1 MNKLNS
7 ILLCIMFIFGTCT
20 VVWAQNHRHSTRTG
34 SVEDSVIVEA
44 GETTDGWKAVEWND
58 QDLDD
63 YIERT
68 VNEAVAYSI
77 HHDRDGWFIRN
88 ADKIGG
94 GAVFIV
100 AISVFC
106 VFFGPVILIALIL
119 YFIYKRKKSRDAVVM
134 EALRNGRD
142 IPYGY
147 GSSSRASQN
156 SSASGN
162 SHQNEY
168 INNNA
173 GSARQAYEA
182 PRQTPMYGRFADQP
196 VLHDGIKKVA
206 IGFGVFVL
214 ACFMSFS
221 LLAGIGWFIV
231 IFGIGQIIIGYLTA
245 GKVKEPVKEE
255 SKYTR
260 DEPKTESAK
269 TEPAKEGPDET
280 PEETTTETTTDVTTT
295 QDEKPE

>member
-1 MNKLNS
+1 MKNLNS
-7 ILLCIMFIFGTCT
+7 ILLCIMFVFGTCT
-20 VVWAQNHRHSTRTG
+20 VVWAQNHRHSTRTD

-44 GETTDGWKAVEWND
+44 GEATTELERVDWD
-58 QDLDD
+58 DDLEDFID
-63 YIERT
+63 KT
-68 VNEAVAYSI
+68 VNDAVRQSI
-77 HHDRDGWFIRN
+77 HHDRDGWLIRN
-88 ADKIGG
+88 VDRIGG
-94 GAVFIV
+94 GAIFIV
-100 AISVFC
+100 ALSVFC

-173 GSARQAYEA
+173 GRASQAYEA

-231 IFGIGQIIIGYLTA
+231 IFGIGQIIIGYLSA

-260 DEPKTESAK
+260 DEPKTESAN
-269 TEPAKEGPDET
+269 TEPAKEGPDEA
-280 PEETTTETTTDVTTT
+280 PEETTTETTTDVTTA

>member
-1 MNKLNS
+1 MKNLNS
-7 ILLCIMFIFGTCT
+7 ILLCIMFVFGTCT
-20 VVWAQNHRHSTRTG
+20 VVWAQNHRHSTRTE

-44 GETTDGWKAVEWND
+44 GEATTELESVDWD
-58 QDLDD
+58 DDLEDFID
-63 YIERT
+63 KT
-68 VNEAVAYSI
+68 VNDAVSQSY
-77 HHDRDGWFIRN
+77 HHDRDGWLIRN
-88 ADKIGG
+88 ADRIGG
-94 GAVFIV
+94 GAIFIV
-100 AISVFC
+100 ALSVFC

-147 GSSSRASQN
+147 GSSSRASQT

-162 SHQNEY
+162 SHQY
-168 INNNA
+168 NNNT
-173 GSARQAYEA
+173 GNARQAYEA

-214 ACFMSFS
+214 ACFMNFS
-221 LLAGIGWFIV
+221 LLGGIGLFIV
-231 IFGIGQIIIGYLTA
+231 IFGIGQIIIGYLSA

-260 DEPKTESAK
+260 DEPKTEPAK
-269 TEPAKEGPDET
+269 TEPAKEGPDEA

>member
-1 MNKLNS
+1 MKNLNS
-7 ILLCIMFIFGTCT
+7 ILLCIMFVFGTCT
-20 VVWAQNHRHSTRTG
+20 VVWAQNHRHSTRTD

-44 GETTDGWKAVEWND
+44 GEATTELERVDWD
-58 QDLDD
+58 DDLEDFID
-63 YIERT
+63 KT
-68 VNEAVAYSI
+68 VNDAVSQSY
-77 HHDRDGWFIRN
+77 HHDRDGWLIRN
-88 ADKIGG
+88 ADRIGG
-94 GAVFIV
+94 GAIFIV
-100 AISVFC
+100 ALSVFC

-147 GSSSRASQN
+147 GSSSRASQT

-162 SHQNEY
+162 SHQY
-168 INNNA
+168 NNNT
-173 GSARQAYEA
+173 GNARQAYEA

-231 IFGIGQIIIGYLTA
+231 IFGIGQIIIGYLSA

-260 DEPKTESAK
+260 DEPKSEPAK

>member
-1 MNKLNS
+1 MKNLNS
-7 ILLCIMFIFGTCT
+7 ILLCIMFVFGTCT
-20 VVWAQNHRHSTRTG
+20 VVWAQSHRHSTRTE
-34 SVEDSVIVEA
+34 SVEDSVVTEA
-44 GETTDGWKAVEWND
+44 GESIAVMESADWDDDLEDVINKAVND
-58 QDLDD
+58 
-63 YIERT
+63 
-68 VNEAVAYSI
+68 AVSQSY
-77 HHDRDGWFIRN
+77 HHDRDGWLIRN
-88 ADKIGG
+88 VDRIGG

-100 AISVFC
+100 ALSVFC

-147 GSSSRASQN
+147 GSSSRASQT
-156 SSASGN
+156 SGASGN
-162 SHQNEY
+162 SHQY
-168 INNNA
+168 NNNT
-173 GSARQAYEA
+173 GNARQAYEA

-221 LLAGIGWFIV
+221 LLGGIGLFIV
-231 IFGIGQIIIGYLTA
+231 IFGIGQIIIGYLSA

-260 DEPKTESAK
+260 DEPKSETAK
-269 TEPAKEGPDET
+269 TEPAKEGPDEA

>member
-1 MNKLNS
+1 MKNLNS
-7 ILLCIMFIFGTCT
+7 ILLCIMFVFGTCT
-20 VVWAQNHRHSTRTG
+20 VVWAQNHRHSTRTD

-44 GETTDGWKAVEWND
+44 GEATTELERVDWD
-58 QDLDD
+58 DDLEDFID
-63 YIERT
+63 KT
-68 VNEAVAYSI
+68 VNDAVSQSY
-77 HHDRDGWFIRN
+77 HHDRDGWLIRN
-88 ADKIGG
+88 ADRIGG

-100 AISVFC
+100 ALSVFC

-173 GSARQAYEA
+173 GSPRQAYEA

-231 IFGIGQIIIGYLTA
+231 IFGIGQIIIGYLSA

-255 SKYTR
+255 SKYTH
-260 DEPKTESAK
+260 DEPKSETAK
-269 TEPAKEGPDET
+269 TEPAKEGLDET

>member
-68 VNEAVAYSI
+68 VNEAVAHSI

-147 GSSSRASQN
+147 GSSNHASQ
-156 SSASGN
+156 ASGTLGN
-162 SHQNEY
+162 GKTS
-168 INNNA
+168 NA
-173 GSARQAYEA
+173 RPAYEA
-182 PRQTPMYGRFADQP
+182 PRQAPMYGRFADQP
-196 VLHDGIKKVA
+196 VMHEGIKKIA
-206 IGFGVFVL
+206 IGLGVYVLSRFMNFG
-214 ACFMSFS
+214 
-221 LLAGIGWFIV
+221 LLGGIGWFIV
-231 IFGIGQIIIGYLTA
+231 IFGIGQIVIGYISGA
-245 GKVKEPVKEE
+245 KANEPAKEE

-260 DEPKTESAK
+260 DEPKTE
-269 TEPAKEGPDET
+269 PAKEGTDGT
-280 PEETTTETTTDVTTT
+280 PEEDPQETTTETTTDVTTT

>member
-1 MNKLNS
+1 MKNLNS
-7 ILLCIMFIFGTCT
+7 ILLCIMFVFGTCT
-20 VVWAQNHRHSTRTG
+20 VVWAQNHRHSTRTD

-44 GETTDGWKAVEWND
+44 GEATTELESVDWD
-58 QDLDD
+58 DDLEDFID
-63 YIERT
+63 KT
-68 VNEAVAYSI
+68 VNDAVSQSY
-77 HHDRDGWFIRN
+77 HHDRDGWLIRN
-88 ADKIGG
+88 VDRIGG
-94 GAVFIV
+94 GAIFIV
-100 AISVFC
+100 ALSVFC

-147 GSSSRASQN
+147 GSSSRASQT
-156 SSASGN
+156 SGASGN
-162 SHQNEY
+162 SHQY
-168 INNNA
+168 NNNT
-173 GSARQAYEA
+173 GNARQAYEA

-231 IFGIGQIIIGYLTA
+231 IFGIGQIIIGYLSA

-269 TEPAKEGPDET
+269 PEPAKEGPDEA

>member
-1 MNKLNS
+1 MKNLNS
-7 ILLCIMFIFGTCT
+7 ILLCIMFVFGTCT
-20 VVWAQNHRHSTRTG
+20 VVWAQNHRHSTRTN

-44 GETTDGWKAVEWND
+44 GEATTELERVDWD
-58 QDLDD
+58 DDLEDFID
-63 YIERT
+63 KT
-68 VNEAVAYSI
+68 VNDAVSQSY
-77 HHDRDGWFIRN
+77 HHDRDGWLIRN
-88 ADKIGG
+88 VDRIGG
-94 GAVFIV
+94 GAIFIV
-100 AISVFC
+100 ALSVFC

-162 SHQNEY
+162 NHQNEY

-173 GSARQAYEA
+173 GRARQAYEA

-214 ACFMSFS
+214 AMFMNFS
-221 LLAGIGWFIV
+221 LLGGIGLFIV
-231 IFGIGQIIIGYLTA
+231 IFGIGQIIIGYLSA

-260 DEPKTESAK
+260 DEPKSEPAK

>member
-1 MNKLNS
+1 MKNLNS
-7 ILLCIMFIFGTCT
+7 ILLCIMFVFGTCT
-20 VVWAQNHRHSTRTG
+20 VVWAQNHRHSTRTE

-44 GETTDGWKAVEWND
+44 REATTELERVDWDDDLEDVIDKAVND
-58 QDLDD
+58 
-63 YIERT
+63 
-68 VNEAVAYSI
+68 AVSQSY
-77 HHDRDGWFIRN
+77 HHDRDGWLIRN
-88 ADKIGG
+88 ADRIGG
-94 GAVFIV
+94 GAIFIV
-100 AISVFC
+100 ALSVFC

-168 INNNA
+168 INSNA
-173 GSARQAYEA
+173 GRARQAYEA

-214 ACFMSFS
+214 AMFMSFR
-221 LLAGIGWFIV
+221 LLGGIGLFIV
-231 IFGIGQIIIGYLTA
+231 IFGIGQIIIGYLSA

-260 DEPKTESAK
+260 DEPKSETAK

>member
-1 MNKLNS
+1 MKNLNS
-7 ILLCIMFIFGTCT
+7 ILLCIMFVFGTCT
-20 VVWAQNHRHSTRTG
+20 VVWAQNHRHSTRTE

-44 GETTDGWKAVEWND
+44 GEATTELESVDWD
-58 QDLDD
+58 DDLEDFID
-63 YIERT
+63 KT
-68 VNEAVAYSI
+68 VNDAVSQSY
-77 HHDRDGWFIRN
+77 HHDRDGWLIRN
-88 ADKIGG
+88 ADRIGG
-94 GAVFIV
+94 GAIFIV
-100 AISVFC
+100 ALSVFC

-147 GSSSRASQN
+147 GSSSRASQT

-162 SHQNEY
+162 SHQY
-168 INNNA
+168 NNNT
-173 GSARQAYEA
+173 GNARQAYEA

-214 ACFMSFS
+214 ACFMNFS
-221 LLAGIGWFIV
+221 LLGGIGLFIV
-231 IFGIGQIIIGYLTA
+231 IFGIGQIIIGYLSA

-260 DEPKTESAK
+260 DEPKTEPAK
-269 TEPAKEGPDET
+269 TEPAKEGPDEA
-280 PEETTTETTTDVTTT
+280 PEETTTETTTDVTTA

>member
-1 MNKLNS
+1 MKNLNS
-7 ILLCIMFIFGTCT
+7 ILLCIMFVFGTCT
-20 VVWAQNHRHSTRTG
+20 VVWAQNHRHSTRTN

-44 GETTDGWKAVEWND
+44 GEATTELERVDWD
-58 QDLDD
+58 DDLEDFID
-63 YIERT
+63 KT
-68 VNEAVAYSI
+68 VNDAVSQSY
-77 HHDRDGWFIRN
+77 HHDRDGWLIRN
-88 ADKIGG
+88 VDRIGG
-94 GAVFIV
+94 GAIFIV
-100 AISVFC
+100 ALSVFC

-119 YFIYKRKKSRDAVVM
+119 YFIYKRKKCRDAVVM

-162 SHQNEY
+162 NHQNEY

-173 GSARQAYEA
+173 GRARQAYEA

-214 ACFMSFS
+214 AMFMNFS
-221 LLAGIGWFIV
+221 LLGGIGLFIV
-231 IFGIGQIIIGYLTA
+231 IFGIGQIIIGYLSA

-260 DEPKTESAK
+260 DEPKSETAK
-269 TEPAKEGPDET
+269 TEPAKEGLDET

>member
-1 MNKLNS
+1 MKNLNS
-7 ILLCIMFIFGTCT
+7 ILLCIMFVFGTCT
-20 VVWAQNHRHSTRTG
+20 VVWAQNHRHSTRTN

-44 GETTDGWKAVEWND
+44 GEATTELERVDWD
-58 QDLDD
+58 DDLEDFID
-63 YIERT
+63 KT
-68 VNEAVAYSI
+68 VNDAVSQSY
-77 HHDRDGWFIRN
+77 HHDRDGWLIRN
-88 ADKIGG
+88 VDRIGG
-94 GAVFIV
+94 GAIFIV
-100 AISVFC
+100 ALSVFC

-162 SHQNEY
+162 NHQNEY

-173 GSARQAYEA
+173 GRARQAYEA

-214 ACFMSFS
+214 AMFMNFS
-221 LLAGIGWFIV
+221 LLGGIGLFIV
-231 IFGIGQIIIGYLTA
+231 IFGIGQIIIGYLSA

-260 DEPKTESAK
+260 DEPKSETAK
-269 TEPAKEGPDET
+269 TEPAKEGQDET

>member
-1 MNKLNS
+1 MKNLNS
-7 ILLCIMFIFGTCT
+7 ILLCIMFVFGTCT
-20 VVWAQNHRHSTRTG
+20 VVWAQNHRHSTRTD

-44 GETTDGWKAVEWND
+44 GEATTELERVDWD
-58 QDLDD
+58 DDLEDFID
-63 YIERT
+63 KT
-68 VNEAVAYSI
+68 VNDAVRQSI
-77 HHDRDGWFIRN
+77 HHDRDGWLIRN
-88 ADKIGG
+88 VDRIGG
-94 GAVFIV
+94 GAIFIV
-100 AISVFC
+100 ALSVFC

-173 GSARQAYEA
+173 GRARQAYEA

-231 IFGIGQIIIGYLTA
+231 IFGIGQIIIGYLSA

-260 DEPKTESAK
+260 DEPKSETAK
-269 TEPAKEGPDET
+269 TEPAKEGLDET
-280 PEETTTETTTDVTTT
+280 PEETTTETTTDVTTI

>member
-1 MNKLNS
+1 MKNLNS
-7 ILLCIMFIFGTCT
+7 ILLCIMFVFGTCT
-20 VVWAQNHRHSTRTG
+20 VVWAQNHRHSTRTE

-44 GETTDGWKAVEWND
+44 GEATTELERVDWD
-58 QDLDD
+58 DDLEDFID
-63 YIERT
+63 KT
-68 VNEAVAYSI
+68 VNDAVSQSY
-77 HHDRDGWFIRN
+77 HHDRDGWLIRN
-88 ADKIGG
+88 VDRIGG
-94 GAVFIV
+94 GAIFIV
-100 AISVFC
+100 ALSVFC

-147 GSSSRASQN
+147 GSSSRASQT
-156 SSASGN
+156 SGASGN

-231 IFGIGQIIIGYLTA
+231 IFGIGQIIIGYLSA

-260 DEPKTESAK
+260 DEPKSETAK
-269 TEPAKEGPDET
+269 TEPAKEGLDET

>member
-1 MNKLNS
+1 MKNLNS
-7 ILLCIMFIFGTCT
+7 ILLCIMFVFGTCT
-20 VVWAQNHRHSTRTG
+20 VVWAQSHRHSTRTE
-34 SVEDSVIVEA
+34 SVEDSVVTEA
-44 GETTDGWKAVEWND
+44 GESIAVMESADWDDDLEDVIDKVVND
-58 QDLDD
+58 
-63 YIERT
+63 
-68 VNEAVAYSI
+68 AVSRSYN
-77 HHDRDGWFIRN
+77 HDRDGWLIRN
-88 ADKIGG
+88 ADRIGG
-94 GAVFIV
+94 GAIFIV
-100 AISVFC
+100 ALSVFC

-173 GSARQAYEA
+173 GRARQSYEA

-214 ACFMSFS
+214 AMFMNFS
-221 LLAGIGWFIV
+221 LLGGIGICK
-231 IFGIGQIIIGYLTA
+231 GY
-245 GKVKEPVKEE
+245 
-255 SKYTR
+255 SR
-260 DEPKTESAK
+260 CW
-269 TEPAKEGPDET
+269 
-280 PEETTTETTTDVTTT
+280 
-295 QDEKPE
+295 

>member
-1 MNKLNS
+1 MKNLNS
-7 ILLCIMFIFGTCT
+7 ILLCIMFVFGTCT
-20 VVWAQNHRHSTRTG
+20 VVWAQNHRHSTRTN

-44 GETTDGWKAVEWND
+44 GEVTTELERVDWD
-58 QDLDD
+58 DDLEDFID
-63 YIERT
+63 KT
-68 VNEAVAYSI
+68 VNDAVSQSY
-77 HHDRDGWFIRN
+77 HHDRDGWLIRN
-88 ADKIGG
+88 VDRIGG
-94 GAVFIV
+94 GAIFIV
-100 AISVFC
+100 ALSVFC

-173 GSARQAYEA
+173 GRARQSYEA

-231 IFGIGQIIIGYLTA
+231 IFGIGQIIIGYLSA

-260 DEPKTESAK
+260 DEPKSETAK
-269 TEPAKEGPDET
+269 TEPAKEGLDET
-280 PEETTTETTTDVTTT
+280 PEETTTETKTDVTTT

>member
-1 MNKLNS
+1 MKNLNS
-7 ILLCIMFIFGTCT
+7 ILLCIMFVFGTCT
-20 VVWAQNHRHSTRTG
+20 VVWAQNHRHSTRTE
-34 SVEDSVIVEA
+34 SVEDSVVAEA
-44 GETTDGWKAVEWND
+44 GESIAVMESADWDDDLEDVINKAVND
-58 QDLDD
+58 
-63 YIERT
+63 
-68 VNEAVAYSI
+68 AVSQSY
-77 HHDRDGWFIRN
+77 HHDRDGWLIRN
-88 ADKIGG
+88 VDRIGG
-94 GAVFIV
+94 GAIFIV
-100 AISVFC
+100 ALSVFC

-147 GSSSRASQN
+147 GSSSRASQT
-156 SSASGN
+156 SGASGN
-162 SHQNEY
+162 SHQY
-168 INNNA
+168 NNNT
-173 GSARQAYEA
+173 GNARQAYEA

-206 IGFGVFVL
+206 IGFGVFVI
-214 ACFMSFS
+214 ACFMSFR

-231 IFGIGQIIIGYLTA
+231 IFGIGQIIIGYLSA
-245 GKVKEPVKEE
+245 GKVKKPVKEE

-260 DEPKTESAK
+260 DEPK

>member
-1 MNKLNS
+1 MKKLNS

-20 VVWAQNHRHSTRTG
+20 VVWAQNHRHSTRTD

-44 GETTDGWKAVEWND
+44 GEATTELERVDWD
-58 QDLDD
+58 DDLEDFID
-63 YIERT
+63 KT
-68 VNEAVAYSI
+68 VNDAVRQSI
-77 HHDRDGWFIRN
+77 HHDRDGWLIRN

-100 AISVFC
+100 ALSIFG

-147 GSSSRASQN
+147 GSSSRASQS

-173 GSARQAYEA
+173 GRARQSYEA
-182 PRQTPMYGRFADQP
+182 PRQTPMYVRFADQP

-214 ACFMSFS
+214 AMFMSFR

-231 IFGIGQIIIGYLTA
+231 IFGIGQIIIGYLSA

-260 DEPKTESAK
+260 DEPKTEPAN

>member
-1 MNKLNS
+1 MKNLNS
-7 ILLCIMFIFGTCT
+7 ILLCIMFVFGTCT
-20 VVWAQNHRHSTRTG
+20 VVWAQNHRHSTRTN

-44 GETTDGWKAVEWND
+44 GEATTELERVDWD
-58 QDLDD
+58 DDLEDFID
-63 YIERT
+63 KT
-68 VNEAVAYSI
+68 VNDAVSQSY
-77 HHDRDGWFIRN
+77 HHDRDGWLIRN
-88 ADKIGG
+88 VDRIGG
-94 GAVFIV
+94 GAIFIV
-100 AISVFC
+100 ALSVFC

-162 SHQNEY
+162 NHQNEY

-173 GSARQAYEA
+173 GRARQAYEA

-214 ACFMSFS
+214 AMFMNFS
-221 LLAGIGWFIV
+221 LLGGIGLFIV
-231 IFGIGQIIIGYLTA
+231 IFGIGQIIIGYLSA

-260 DEPKTESAK
+260 DEPKS
-269 TEPAKEGPDET
+269 EPAKEGPDET

>member
-63 YIERT
+63 YIEHT

-147 GSSSRASQN
+147 GSSNHASQ
-156 SSASGN
+156 ASGTLGN
-162 SHQNEY
+162 GKTS
-168 INNNA
+168 NA
-173 GSARQAYEA
+173 RPAYEA
-182 PRQTPMYGRFADQP
+182 PRQAPMYGRFADQP
-196 VLHDGIKKVA
+196 VMHEGIKKIA
-206 IGFGVFVL
+206 IGLGVYVLSRFMNFG
-214 ACFMSFS
+214 
-221 LLAGIGWFIV
+221 LLGGIGWFIV
-231 IFGIGQIIIGYLTA
+231 IFGIGQIVIGYISGA
-245 GKVKEPVKEE
+245 KANEPAKEE

-260 DEPKTESAK
+260 DEPKTE
-269 TEPAKEGPDET
+269 PAKEGTDGT
-280 PEETTTETTTDVTTT
+280 PEEDPQETTTETTTDVTTT

>member
-77 HHDRDGWFIRN
+77 HQDRDGWFIRN

-147 GSSSRASQN
+147 GSSNHASQ
-156 SSASGN
+156 ASGTLGN
-162 SHQNEY
+162 GKTS
-168 INNNA
+168 NA
-173 GSARQAYEA
+173 RPAYEA
-182 PRQTPMYGRFADQP
+182 PRQAPMYGRFADQP
-196 VLHDGIKKVA
+196 VMHEGIKKIA
-206 IGFGVFVL
+206 IGLGVYVLSRFMNFG
-214 ACFMSFS
+214 
-221 LLAGIGWFIV
+221 LLGGIGWFIV
-231 IFGIGQIIIGYLTA
+231 IFGIGQIVIGYISGA
-245 GKVKEPVKEE
+245 KANEPAKEE

-260 DEPKTESAK
+260 DEPKTE
-269 TEPAKEGPDET
+269 PAKEGTDGT
-280 PEETTTETTTDVTTT
+280 PEEDPQETTTETTTDVTTT

>member
-20 VVWAQNHRHSTRTG
+20 VVWAQNHRHSTRTD

-147 GSSSRASQN
+147 GSSNHASQ
-156 SSASGN
+156 ASGTLGN
-162 SHQNEY
+162 GKTS
-168 INNNA
+168 NA
-173 GSARQAYEA
+173 RPAYEA
-182 PRQTPMYGRFADQP
+182 PRQAPMYGRFADQP
-196 VLHDGIKKVA
+196 VMHEGIKKIA
-206 IGFGVFVL
+206 IGLGVYVLSRFMNFG
-214 ACFMSFS
+214 
-221 LLAGIGWFIV
+221 LLGGIGWFIV
-231 IFGIGQIIIGYLTA
+231 IFGIGQIVIGYISGA
-245 GKVKEPVKEE
+245 KANEPAKEE

-260 DEPKTESAK
+260 DEPKTE
-269 TEPAKEGPDET
+269 PAKEGTDGT
-280 PEETTTETTTDVTTT
+280 PEEDPQETTTETTTDVTTT

>member
-1 MNKLNS
+1 MKNLNS
-7 ILLCIMFIFGTCT
+7 ILLCIMFVFGTCT
-20 VVWAQNHRHSTRTG
+20 VVWAQSHRHSTRTE
-34 SVEDSVIVEA
+34 SVEDSVVTEA
-44 GETTDGWKAVEWND
+44 RESIAVMESADWDDDLEDVIDKVVND
-58 QDLDD
+58 
-63 YIERT
+63 
-68 VNEAVAYSI
+68 AVSRSY
-77 HHDRDGWFIRN
+77 HHDRDGWLIRN
-88 ADKIGG
+88 ADRIGG

-100 AISVFC
+100 ALSVFC

-162 SHQNEY
+162 SHQY
-168 INNNA
+168 NNNT
-173 GSARQAYEA
+173 GNARQAYEA

-221 LLAGIGWFIV
+221 LLGGIGLFIV
-231 IFGIGQIIIGYLTA
+231 IFGIGQIIIGYLSA

-260 DEPKTESAK
+260 DEPKSETAK
-269 TEPAKEGPDET
+269 TEPAKEGPDEA

>member
-1 MNKLNS
+1 MKNLNS
-7 ILLCIMFIFGTCT
+7 ILLCIMFVFGTCT
-20 VVWAQNHRHSTRTG
+20 VVWAQNHRHSTRTD

-44 GETTDGWKAVEWND
+44 GEATTELERVDWD
-58 QDLDD
+58 DDLEDFID
-63 YIERT
+63 KT
-68 VNEAVAYSI
+68 VNDAVSQSY
-77 HHDRDGWFIRN
+77 HHDRDGWLIRN
-88 ADKIGG
+88 ADRIGG

-100 AISVFC
+100 ALSVFC

-173 GSARQAYEA
+173 GSPRQAYEA

-231 IFGIGQIIIGYLTA
+231 IFGIGQIIIGYLSA

-260 DEPKTESAK
+260 DEPKSETAK
-269 TEPAKEGPDET
+269 TEPAKEGLDET
-280 PEETTTETTTDVTTT
+280 PEETTTETTTDVTTI

>member
-1 MNKLNS
+1 MKNLNS
-7 ILLCIMFIFGTCT
+7 ILLCIMFVFGTCT
-20 VVWAQNHRHSTRTG
+20 VVWAQSHRHSTRTE
-34 SVEDSVIVEA
+34 SVEDSVVTEA
-44 GETTDGWKAVEWND
+44 GESIAVMESADWDDDLEDVIDKVVND
-58 QDLDD
+58 
-63 YIERT
+63 
-68 VNEAVAYSI
+68 AVSRSYN
-77 HHDRDGWFIRN
+77 HDRDGWLIRN
-88 ADKIGG
+88 ADRIGG

-100 AISVFC
+100 ALSVFC

-147 GSSSRASQN
+147 GSSSHASQT

-162 SHQNEY
+162 SHQY
-168 INNNA
+168 NNNT
-173 GSARQAYEA
+173 GNARQAYEA

-231 IFGIGQIIIGYLTA
+231 IFGIGQIIIGYLSA

-260 DEPKTESAK
+260 DEPKSETAK
-269 TEPAKEGPDET
+269 TEPAKEGPDEA

>member
-1 MNKLNS
+1 MKNLNS
-7 ILLCIMFIFGTCT
+7 ILLCIMFVFGTCT
-20 VVWAQNHRHSTRTG
+20 VVWAQNHRHSTRTE

-44 GETTDGWKAVEWND
+44 GEATTELESVDWDDDLEDVINKAVND
-58 QDLDD
+58 
-63 YIERT
+63 
-68 VNEAVAYSI
+68 AVSQSY
-77 HHDRDGWFIRN
+77 HHDRDGWLIRN
-88 ADKIGG
+88 ADRIGG
-94 GAVFIV
+94 GAIFIV
-100 AISVFC
+100 ALSVFC

-147 GSSSRASQN
+147 GSSSRASQT

-162 SHQNEY
+162 SHQY
-168 INNNA
+168 NNNT
-173 GSARQAYEA
+173 GNARQAYEA

-214 ACFMSFS
+214 ACFMNFS
-221 LLAGIGWFIV
+221 LLGGIGLFIV
-231 IFGIGQIIIGYLTA
+231 IFGIGQIIIGYLSA

-260 DEPKTESAK
+260 DEPKTEPAK
-269 TEPAKEGPDET
+269 TEPAKEGPDEA
-280 PEETTTETTTDVTTT
+280 PEETTTETTTDVTTA

>member
-1 MNKLNS
+1 MKNLNS
-7 ILLCIMFIFGTCT
+7 ILLCIMFVFGTCT
-20 VVWAQNHRHSTRTG
+20 VVWAQNHRHSTRTN

-44 GETTDGWKAVEWND
+44 GEATTELERVDWD
-58 QDLDD
+58 DDLEDFID
-63 YIERT
+63 KT
-68 VNEAVAYSI
+68 VNDAVSQSY
-77 HHDRDGWFIRN
+77 HHDRDGWLIRN
-88 ADKIGG
+88 VDRIGG
-94 GAVFIV
+94 GAIFIV
-100 AISVFC
+100 ALSVFC

-162 SHQNEY
+162 NHQNEY

-173 GSARQAYEA
+173 GRARQAYEA

-214 ACFMSFS
+214 AMFMNFS
-221 LLAGIGWFIV
+221 LLGGIGLFIV
-231 IFGIGQIIIGYLTA
+231 IFGIGQIIIGYLSA

-260 DEPKTESAK
+260 DEPKSETAK
-269 TEPAKEGPDET
+269 TEPAKEGLDET

>member
-1 MNKLNS
+1 MKNLNS
-7 ILLCIMFIFGTCT
+7 ILLCIMFVFGTCT
-20 VVWAQNHRHSTRTG
+20 VVWAQNHRHSTRTD

-44 GETTDGWKAVEWND
+44 GEATTELERVDWD
-58 QDLDD
+58 DDLEDFID
-63 YIERT
+63 KT
-68 VNEAVAYSI
+68 VNDAVSQSY
-77 HHDRDGWFIRN
+77 HHDRDGWLIRN
-88 ADKIGG
+88 VDRIGG
-94 GAVFIV
+94 GAIFIV
-100 AISVFC
+100 ALSVFC

-231 IFGIGQIIIGYLTA
+231 IFGIGQIIIGYLSA

-260 DEPKTESAK
+260 DEPKSETAK
-269 TEPAKEGPDET
+269 TEPAKEGLDET

>member
-1 MNKLNS
+1 MKNLNS
-7 ILLCIMFIFGTCT
+7 ILLCIMFVFGTCT
-20 VVWAQNHRHSTRTG
+20 VVWAQNHRHSTRTD

-44 GETTDGWKAVEWND
+44 GEATTELERVDWD
-58 QDLDD
+58 DDLEDFID
-63 YIERT
+63 KT
-68 VNEAVAYSI
+68 VNDAVSQSY
-77 HHDRDGWFIRN
+77 HHDRDGWLIRN
-88 ADKIGG
+88 ADRIGG

-100 AISVFC
+100 ALSVFC

-173 GSARQAYEA
+173 GSPRQAYEA

-231 IFGIGQIIIGYLTA
+231 IFGIGQIIIGYLSA

-260 DEPKTESAK
+260 DEPKSETAK
-269 TEPAKEGPDET
+269 TEPAKEGLDET

>member
-1 MNKLNS
+1 MKNLNS
-7 ILLCIMFIFGTCT
+7 ILLCIMFVFGTCT
-20 VVWAQNHRHSTRTG
+20 VVWAQNHRHSTRTD

-44 GETTDGWKAVEWND
+44 GEATTELERVDWD
-58 QDLDD
+58 DDLEDFID
-63 YIERT
+63 KT
-68 VNEAVAYSI
+68 VNDAVRQSI
-77 HHDRDGWFIRN
+77 HHDRDGWLIRN
-88 ADKIGG
+88 VDRIGG
-94 GAVFIV
+94 GAIFIV
-100 AISVFC
+100 ALSVFC

-173 GSARQAYEA
+173 GSPRQAYEA

-231 IFGIGQIIIGYLTA
+231 IFGIGQIIIGYLSA

-260 DEPKTESAK
+260 DEPKSETAK
-269 TEPAKEGPDET
+269 TEPAKEGLDET

>member
-1 MNKLNS
+1 MKNLNS
-7 ILLCIMFIFGTCT
+7 ILLCIMFVFGTCT
-20 VVWAQNHRHSTRTG
+20 VVWAQSHRHSTRTE
-34 SVEDSVIVEA
+34 SVEDSVVAEA
-44 GETTDGWKAVEWND
+44 GESIAVMESVDWDDDLEGVINKAVND
-58 QDLDD
+58 
-63 YIERT
+63 
-68 VNEAVAYSI
+68 AVSQSY
-77 HHDRDGWFIRN
+77 HHDRDGWLIRN
-88 ADKIGG
+88 ADRIGG

-100 AISVFC
+100 ALSVFC

-147 GSSSRASQN
+147 GSSSRASQT
-156 SSASGN
+156 SSTSGN
-162 SHQNEY
+162 SSS
-168 INNNA
+168 NNA
-173 GSARQAYEA
+173 RPAYAA

-231 IFGIGQIIIGYLTA
+231 IFGIGQIIIGYLSA

>member
-1 MNKLNS
+1 MKNLNS
-7 ILLCIMFIFGTCT
+7 ILLCIMFVFGTCT
-20 VVWAQNHRHSTRTG
+20 VVWAQNHRHSTRTEF
-34 SVEDSVIVEA
+34 VEDSVVTEA
-44 GETTDGWKAVEWND
+44 GESIAVMESADWDDDLEDVIDKVVND
-58 QDLDD
+58 
-63 YIERT
+63 
-68 VNEAVAYSI
+68 AVSRSY
-77 HHDRDGWFIRN
+77 HHDRDGWLIRN
-88 ADKIGG
+88 ADRIGG
-94 GAVFIV
+94 GAIFIV
-100 AISVFC
+100 ALSVFC

-162 SHQNEY
+162 SHQY
-168 INNNA
+168 NNNT
-173 GSARQAYEA
+173 GNARQAYEA

-231 IFGIGQIIIGYLTA
+231 IFGIGQIIIGYLSA

-260 DEPKTESAK
+260 DEPKTEPAN
-269 TEPAKEGPDET
+269 TEPAKEGLDET

>member
-1 MNKLNS
+1 MKNLNS
-7 ILLCIMFIFGTCT
+7 ILLCIMFVFGTCT
-20 VVWAQNHRHSTRTG
+20 VVWAQNHRHSTRTE
-34 SVEDSVIVEA
+34 SVEDSVVAEA
-44 GETTDGWKAVEWND
+44 GESIAVMERVDWD
-58 QDLDD
+58 DDLEDFID
-63 YIERT
+63 KT
-68 VNEAVAYSI
+68 VNDAVRQSI
-77 HHDRDGWFIRN
+77 HHDRDGWLIRN
-88 ADKIGG
+88 VDRIGG
-94 GAVFIV
+94 GAIFIV
-100 AISVFC
+100 ALSVFC

-173 GSARQAYEA
+173 GRASQAYEA

-214 ACFMSFS
+214 AMFMNFS
-221 LLAGIGWFIV
+221 LLGGIGLFIV
-231 IFGIGQIIIGYLTA
+231 IFGIGQIIIGYLSA

-260 DEPKTESAK
+260 DEPKSETAK
-269 TEPAKEGPDET
+269 TEPAKEGLDET

>member
-1 MNKLNS
+1 MKNLNS
-7 ILLCIMFIFGTCT
+7 ILLCIMFVFGTCT
-20 VVWAQNHRHSTRTG
+20 VVWAQNHRHSTRTE
-34 SVEDSVIVEA
+34 SVEDSVVAEA
-44 GETTDGWKAVEWND
+44 GESIAVMERVDWD
-58 QDLDD
+58 DDLEDFID
-63 YIERT
+63 KT
-68 VNEAVAYSI
+68 VNDAVRQSI
-77 HHDRDGWFIRN
+77 HHDRDGWLIRN
-88 ADKIGG
+88 VDRIGG
-94 GAVFIV
+94 GAIFIV
-100 AISVFC
+100 ALSVFC

-173 GSARQAYEA
+173 GRASQAYEA

-214 ACFMSFS
+214 ACFMNFS
-221 LLAGIGWFIV
+221 LLGGIGLFIV
-231 IFGIGQIIIGYLTA
+231 IFGIGQIIIGYLSA

-260 DEPKTESAK
+260 DEPKTEPAK
-269 TEPAKEGPDET
+269 TEPAKEGPDEA
-280 PEETTTETTTDVTTT
+280 PEETTTETTTDVTTA

>member
-1 MNKLNS
+1 MKNLNS
-7 ILLCIMFIFGTCT
+7 ILLCIIFVFGTCT
-20 VVWAQNHRHSTRTG
+20 VVWAQSHRHSTRTE
-34 SVEDSVIVEA
+34 SVEDSVVTEA
-44 GETTDGWKAVEWND
+44 RESIAVMESADWDDDLEDVINKVVND
-58 QDLDD
+58 
-63 YIERT
+63 
-68 VNEAVAYSI
+68 AVSRSY
-77 HHDRDGWFIRN
+77 HHDRDGWLIRN
-88 ADKIGG
+88 ADRIGG

-100 AISVFC
+100 ALSVFC

-162 SHQNEY
+162 SHQY
-168 INNNA
+168 NNNT
-173 GSARQAYEA
+173 GNARQAYEA

-231 IFGIGQIIIGYLTA
+231 IFGIGQIIIGYLSA

-260 DEPKTESAK
+260 DEPKTEPAN
-269 TEPAKEGPDET
+269 TEPTKEGPDET

>member
-1 MNKLNS
+1 MKNLNS
-7 ILLCIMFIFGTCT
+7 ILLCIMFVFGTCT
-20 VVWAQNHRHSTRTG
+20 VVWAQNHRHSTRTD

-44 GETTDGWKAVEWND
+44 GEATTELERVDWD
-58 QDLDD
+58 DDLEDFID
-63 YIERT
+63 KT
-68 VNEAVAYSI
+68 VNDAVRQSI
-77 HHDRDGWFIRN
+77 HHDRDGWLIRN
-88 ADKIGG
+88 VDRIGG
-94 GAVFIV
+94 GAIFIV
-100 AISVFC
+100 ALSVFC

-173 GSARQAYEA
+173 GRARQSYEA

-214 ACFMSFS
+214 AMFMNFS
-221 LLAGIGWFIV
+221 LLGGIGLFIV
-231 IFGIGQIIIGYLTA
+231 IFGIGQIIIGYLSA

-260 DEPKTESAK
+260 DEPKTEPAK